1 VSPKPELPTIQ
12 LPDAAAWEVWLE
24 ANHPTSN
31 GVWLMIAKKASPHET
46 VTYPDVLDVAI
57 CFGWIDG
64 QRRPHDEHFFLQR
77 FTPRGPRSKWSQVN
91 RDKAAGLIQLRRM
104 RPAGQAQIDAAKR
117 DGRWADAYE
126 PQSRATVPADLQR
139 ALDQNPDAK
148 AFFGTL
154 SSQNRYSFIYRLR
167 QVKSPERRAKRIADY
182 VAMLEQGKAFYP

>member
-1 VSPKPELPTIQ
+1 
-12 LPDAAAWEVWLE
+12 
-24 ANHPTSN
+24 
-31 GVWLMIAKKASPHET
+31 
-46 VTYPDVLDVAI
+46 VLDIAI

-91 RDKAAGLIQLRRM
+91 RDRAIRLTEQRRM
-104 RPAGQAQIDAAKR
+104 RSAGLAQVEAAKR

-126 PQSRATVPADLQR
+126 PQSRATVPPDLQD
-139 ALDQNPDAK
+139 ALGRHPDAQ
-148 AFFGTL
+148 AFFNGL

-167 QVKSPERRAKRIADY
+167 QVKSPERRAARIATY